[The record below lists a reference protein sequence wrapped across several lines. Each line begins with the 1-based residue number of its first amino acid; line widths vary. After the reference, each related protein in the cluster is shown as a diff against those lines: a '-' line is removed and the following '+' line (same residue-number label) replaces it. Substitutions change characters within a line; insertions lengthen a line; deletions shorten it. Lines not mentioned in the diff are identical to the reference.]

1 MKQETIVAL
10 AFFAVAAIGMIIHA
24 IIDKYKK
31 TKNNHQILPYS
42 DQIFLFEFLIFQL
55 QTQDQS
61 ISGQLFDLG
70 KTRALPDHSL

>member
-31 TKNNHQILPYS
+31 TKNNHQI
-42 DQIFLFEFLIFQL
+42 FLKNQVVKNEI
-55 QTQDQS
+55 
-61 ISGQLFDLG
+61 
-70 KTRALPDHSL
+70 P